1 MASVASPSRFAR
13 VALSRRQWI
22 FLVLLVV
29 SICISYIDRGSLSVA
44 DKYLQTEFSLDP
56 QHRGMIYSAFFWS
69 YAPALVLAGWLVD
82 RFDVNRVLAAGY
94 IVWSIA
100 TLLTGAANGFVMLF
114 GLRMLL
120 GMGES
125 VAYPAY
131 SRILAGNFK
140 EEQRGFANAAID
152 AGSKLGPALG
162 ILVGGLLMASY
173 GWRVFF
179 VVTGM
184 LSLAWLV
191 PWFMWAPKGR
201 TLLPPKTGKVPGFA
215 EILSKRA
222 AWGTFIGLFCGNYVW
237 YFIITWLPSYFRDEL
252 HFDQRQMA
260 VFASAPLWV
269 LAASAL
275 TSGMIS
281 DRWIASGASPTLV
294 RKTFTG
300 LGLGCSTI
308 MFASVLTRNPMSSLV
323 VLCAACLA
331 YGLYSSNLWAITQTL
346 AGPWAAG
353 RWTGLQNAFGNL
365 SGIVA
370 PWLTGWIVQKTGGQ
384 FYWAFVVTTAML
396 VMGTIAFTVIVP
408 RVEPAEWQE

>member
-1 MASVASPSRFAR
+1 MALAARSSRLER
-13 VALSRRQWI
+13 VALSKRQWI
-22 FLVLLVV
+22 FLVLLVI

-56 QHRGMIYSAFFWS
+56 QHRGLVYSAFFWS

-100 TLLTGAANGFVMLF
+100 TLATGLANGFVMLF
-114 GLRMLL
+114 CLRLLL

-152 AGSKLGPALG
+152 AGSKLGPAIG
-162 ILVGGLLMASY
+162 IFFGGLFMAGF
-173 GWRVFF
+173 GWRLFF
-179 VVTGM
+179 AVTGT
-184 LSLAWLV
+184 LSLLWLV
-191 PWFMWAPKGR
+191 PWFIWAPKGR
-201 TLLPPKTGKVPGFA
+201 TMPLPKTGKVPGFG

-252 HFDQRQMA
+252 HFDQKQMA
-260 VFASAPLWV
+260 ILGSAPLLC
-269 LAASAL
+269 LAISAL
-275 TSGMIS
+275 TSGAIS
-281 DRWIASGASPTLV
+281 DRWIASGASINLV
-294 RKTFTG
+294 RKTFCGAG
-300 LGLGCSTI
+300 LGLSTI
-308 MFASVLTRNPMSSLV
+308 MLASVLVHDSMSSLL
-323 VLCAACLA
+323 VLCGACVA
-331 YGLYSSNLWAITQTL
+331 YGLYSSNLWATTQTM

-353 RWTGLQNAFGNL
+353 RWTGLQNAFGNV

-370 PWLTGWIVQKTGGQ
+370 PWLTGWIVQKTGQ
-384 FYWAFVVTTAML
+384 FYWAFVVATGLL
-396 VMGTIAFTVIVP
+396 VVGTISFTVIIP
-408 RVEPAEWQE
+408 RVEPADWRE

>member
-1 MASVASPSRFAR
+1 MASVAQSRTR
-13 VALSRRQWI
+13 LDRIALSRPQWI
-22 FLVLLVV
+22 FLILLVI

-56 QHRGMIYSAFFWS
+56 EHRGLIYSAFFWS
-69 YAPALVLAGWLVD
+69 YAPVLVLAGWLVD
-82 RFDVNRVLAAGY
+82 RFNVNRVLAAGY

-100 TLLTGAANGFVMLF
+100 TLLTGAANGFLMLF
-114 GLRMLL
+114 CLRLLL

-125 VAYPAY
+125 VAYPSY
-131 SRILAGNFK
+131 SKILAGNFK
-140 EEQRGFANAAID
+140 EQQRGFANAAID
-152 AGSKLGPALG
+152 AGSKLGPAMG
-162 ILVGGLLMASY
+162 ILVGGLLMDRY
-173 GWRVFF
+173 GWRIFF
-179 VVTGM
+179 VITGM
-184 LSLAWLV
+184 LSMMWLV
-191 PWFMWAPKGR
+191 PWFIWAPKGR
-201 TLLPPKTGKVPGFA
+201 ILVQEKVGKVPGFG

-237 YFIITWLPSYFRDEL
+237 YFIITWLPSYFRGEL
-252 HFDQRQMA
+252 HYSQSQMA
-260 VFASAPLWV
+260 IFGSAPLWV

-275 TSGMIS
+275 SSGWLS
-281 DRWIASGASPTLV
+281 DRWIAAGATPNLV

-300 LGLGCSTI
+300 LGLGLSTV
-308 MFASVLTRNPMSSLV
+308 MFAAVIARDPVSSLL

-346 AGPWAAG
+346 AGPMAAG

-370 PWLTGWIVQKTGGQ
+370 PWLTGWIVQKTGQ

-396 VMGTIAFTVIVP
+396 VVGAIAFTVIIP
-408 RVEPAEWQE
+408 RVEPAKWLD

>member
-1 MASVASPSRFAR
+1 MPSSVPSSRLER
-13 VALSRRQWI
+13 VALSRPQWI
-22 FLVLLVV
+22 FLILLVISV
-29 SICISYIDRGSLSVA
+29 CISYIDRGSLSVA
-44 DKYLQTEFSLDP
+44 DKYLQTEFKLDP
-56 QHRGMIYSAFFWS
+56 QHRGLIYSAFFWS

-82 RFDVNRVLAAGY
+82 RFNVNRVLAVGY
-94 IVWSIA
+94 VVWSVA

-120 GMGES
+120 GVGES

-131 SRILAGNFK
+131 SKILAANFK
-140 EEQRGFANAAID
+140 EQQRGFANAAID

-173 GWRVFF
+173 GWRIFF
-179 VVTGM
+179 VITGV
-184 LSLAWLV
+184 LSLLWLV
-191 PWFMWAPKGR
+191 PWSMWAPKGHALVQR
-201 TLLPPKTGKVPGFA
+201 ETGKVPGFG

-252 HFDQRQMA
+252 HFSQKEMA
-260 VFASAPLWV
+260 IFASAPLWV

-275 TSGMIS
+275 TSGAIS
-281 DRWIASGASPTLV
+281 DRWIASGASPNRV

-300 LGLGCSTI
+300 LGLGLSTV
-308 MFASVLTRNPMSSLV
+308 MFLSVLTRNPMSSLL
-323 VLCAACLA
+323 VLCVACLA
-331 YGLYSSNLWAITQTL
+331 YGLYSSNLWATTQTM

-370 PWLTGWIVQKTGGQ
+370 PWLTGWIIQTTGH

-396 VMGTIAFTVIVP
+396 VVGMIGFTVIIP
-408 RVEPAEWQE
+408 RIEPIKWRD